1 MQSIER
7 ANFTLNF
14 LFPNWLPIFYSK
26 MYFIN
31 FNLQN
36 QFNQFSCRY
45 LMITL
50 LDSWSNIFVSGWLGI
65 FPSPN
70 ISWRSAYLWGDP
82 PGSAGDIQWPLEWS
96 LCGHHQRIPHPA
108 PGQWVQW
115 EWDGAVP
122 GPCKQSQQA
131 LDTEQRFPSAWW
143 KNKQK
148 ILHIPQKI
156 TWDKQKPQIK
166 EWSWCSEF
174 QFLEQIWNPW

>member
-14 LFPNWLPIFYSK
+14 PCPNWLPIFYSK
-26 MYFIN
+26 IHFIN
-31 FNLQN
+31 FHLRN

-70 ISWRSAYLWGDP
+70 ISWRSAHLWGDP
-82 PGSAGDIQWPLEWS
+82 PGSAADIQWPLKWP
-96 LCGHHQRIPHPA
+96 LCGHHLWVSHPA

-115 EWDGAVP
+115 EWDRAVP
-122 GPCKQSQQA
+122 GPCKQSQQS

-156 TWDKQKPQIK
+156 TWDKQKP
-166 EWSWCSEF
+166 
-174 QFLEQIWNPW
+174 